1 VEIDFDGAIRPRD
14 AIFAPR
20 PGCSL
25 TLKISKP
32 AKFFGEIVE
41 AKTDADVEEITVG
54 VNFRWE
60 NPLRSL
66 KSFCDGI
73 LQLF

>member
-1 VEIDFDGAIRPRD
+1 MEIDFDGSTRSRD
-14 AIFAPR
+14 AIFALR

-25 TLKISKP
+25 GLKISKP
-32 AKFFGEIVE
+32 AKFFGEIVGAE
-41 AKTDADVEEITVG
+41 TDADVEEITVG
-54 VNFRWE
+54 INFRWE

-66 KSFCDGI
+66 KFFCDGI